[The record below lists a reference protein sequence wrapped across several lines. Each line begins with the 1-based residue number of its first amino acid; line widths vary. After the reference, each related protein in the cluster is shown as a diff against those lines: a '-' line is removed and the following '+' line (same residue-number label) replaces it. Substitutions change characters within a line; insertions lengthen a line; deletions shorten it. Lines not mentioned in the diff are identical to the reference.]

1 MLFFLSSP
9 LSIIN
14 HPLGRPPYI
23 YIYIYINP
31 YIIWR
36 NARTNTRFSIGGS
49 RLIDIFFHPPRK
61 IYTKIKARTKW
72 EGERQ
77 PPSINGPLARSKM
90 TVCRRVTQNII
101 RSRALNEPKLH
112 APRNMPRHER
122 GESRPPCLRKY
133 SLQLRPC
140 KYPSLNICAS
150 ILVFISPPP
159 REKRRRFAR
168 RRGWILYAKP
178 FRGKAA
184 TAAS

>member
-1 MLFFLSSP
+1 MAKRAHEYTLFNRGIPVDRHIF
-9 LSIIN
+9 
-14 HPLGRPPYI
+14 PPTSKNLYE
-23 YIYIYINP
+23 NK
-31 YIIWR
+31 
-36 NARTNTRFSIGGS
+36 S
-49 RLIDIFFHPPRK
+49 
-61 IYTKIKARTKW
+61 KW

-159 REKRRRFAR
+159 REKRRRFAK